1 MKKNLSQ
8 TQKSARP
15 QETKTAVSR
24 EKKSAN
30 SKQKVWAEEN
40 LQKEIQEL
48 AYQFYL
54 ERGGHHGSDKE
65 DWYRAEKTL
74 KGKKLLKK

>member
-8 TQKSARP
+8 AQKSTKL
-15 QETKTAVSR
+15 QENKTVASR

-30 SKQKVWAEEN
+30 SRQKVWTEEN

-48 AYQFYL
+48 AYQYYL

-65 DWYRAEKTL
+65 DWYRAEKTVR
-74 KGKKLLKK
+74 GKKLLKK